1 MRFEGRDL
9 TTYAEPVSASTLR
22 EGQVY
27 FLVYYSDEER
37 LTPIM
42 ETVAY
47 AGRYINSEGAERP
60 RFQDVPSYNQGIR
73 FGSPDSSAASF
84 QSCSEN
90 SMNHLFEYEQA
101 LDELM
106 RFSLR
111 RKKQVNV
118 T

>member
-1 MRFEGRDL
+1 
-9 TTYAEPVSASTLR
+9 
-22 EGQVY
+22 
-27 FLVYYSDEER
+27 
-37 LTPIM
+37 M

-47 AGRYINSEGAERP
+47 AGRYINSEGAERL

-73 FGSPDSSAASF
+73 FGSPDSEEASF

-106 RFSLR
+106 RCALR
-111 RKKQVNV
+111 RKKHGNG